1 MKTSKLTK
9 SILAVVAIAALAVP
23 GMLEAQDFEF
33 RAGYPTQESSQALY
47 DEMDY
52 QRAVQA
58 YIWATPML
66 NAMGMRAG
74 FHRYGVT
81 EHNRKL
87 LVFEYSLLP
96 QHIWMTA
103 NSTTPYLWPM
113 FSVKDGPWV
122 VEIPPEAV
130 LGCFYDFWNRA
141 LEDFGLPGP
150 DRGKGGKYLILPP
163 GYEGDIPKGY
173 FVVKSTS
180 YMVFAVGR
188 ANGAQ
193 YKGEQAIEIAKTIN
207 MYPLSMIDEKG
218 NPPTPAGIVAV
229 GKKEFSADWPK
240 GYEAWE
246 WIHEGMQ
253 LDNIRKTDKIIYDFL
268 RSLGIEHGKPFKPD
282 ERQKRILTRA
292 AETGHKMVMN
302 LSFDNRNEDVVW
314 WSDRQWAQ
322 IVSAKEALFETET
335 YDEVTDRAQ
344 WYQLVGNTKIIY
356 EARKREP
363 TYGIGSAYLSSYK
376 DNTGAYLNG
385 SNSYHLKVPAKV
397 PIANFWSVTVYDN
410 EIRSMIRNEQK
421 REARGSTDG
430 LKVNADGTIDLYFG
444 PVLPEGAPESN
455 WVQTN
460 QGDGWFVLFRFYG
473 PEKPYYDR
481 SWKLPDF
488 EKIKEDKK

>member
-1 MKTSKLTK
+1 MRNSKRMK
-9 SILAVVAIAALAVP
+9 SIVALVAMAALATTAT
-23 GMLEAQDFEF
+23 AQEFKFE
-33 RAGYPTQESSQALY
+33 AGYPTDESSHALY

-113 FSVKDGPWV
+113 FNVKDGPWV
-122 VEIPPEAV
+122 VEIPPETV

-163 GYEGDIPKGY
+163 GYEGDIPDGY
-173 FVVKSTS
+173 FVVESTS
-180 YMVFAVGR
+180 YIVFAVGR
-188 ANGAQ
+188 ANSAK
-193 YKGEQAIEIAKTIN
+193 YKGDPAIEIAKTIN

-268 RSLGIEHGKPFKPD
+268 RGLGIEHGKPFNPD

-292 AETGHKMVMN
+292 AETGHKMVAN
-302 LSFDNRNEDVVW
+302 LAFAAINRNPESIW
-314 WSDRQWAQ
+314 WPGNYWVTIFQ
-322 IVSAKEALFETET
+322 VNTPLFETPT
-335 YDEVTDRAQ
+335 HAEVTARAQ
-344 WYQLVGNTKIIY
+344 WYQLVMNGVFPFNAKKTPVDPKL
-356 EARKREP
+356 
-363 TYGIGSAYLSSYK
+363 YGIGSNYLANYH
-376 DNTGAYLNG
+376 DNDRDFLNG
-385 SNSYHLKVPAKV
+385 SNNYRLHVPPNVPA
-397 PIANFWSVTVYDN
+397 ANFWSVTVYDN
-410 EIRSMIRNEQK
+410 TTRSMINNKQDRIG
-421 REARGSTDG
+421 RGSTDDIK
-430 LKVNADGTIDLYFG
+430 LNDDGSVDLYFG
-444 PVLPEGAPESN
+444 ANLPKDAPESN

-460 QGDGWFVLFRFYG
+460 EGDGWFVLFRFYG
-473 PEKPYYDR
+473 PKKEFYDH
-481 SWKLPDF
+481 SWVMPDF
-488 EKIKEDKK
+488 EKIK